1 MWLDR
6 LEIVGESKPLAAL
19 PPGVDNGGSSKL
31 PEGFHRVT
39 PDGWEIAILNDGQLL
54 SAVHRGRNQSFR
66 RRLKRGQIDDVVSDG
81 DGGVIAAVRVG
92 GFVGIYRLSERG
104 RIISFCTQFPS
115 KEYTRIAA
123 ASRSLVVFQVRELGV
138 NGGFVD
144 LDTRRYGGVKN
155 LGRIRT
161 IPLPNGRALV
171 LRLSLTDSRCRWRKG
186 GANQFQPREP
196 NVDREV
202 AYLNYR
208 YFERKRA
215 QLDAINGRARA
226 GATWNY
232 YAARVYLHS
241 SGGRPLFVRKRDI
254 CLSVDTVLY
263 DQAEQGE
270 DYLLRVA
277 SIVESYTLDR
287 EGNWLAIER
296 QTLRLTK
303 DDLYVVSRDK
313 PTPIGNDLACW
324 THFAGH
330 IVLAFES
337 GRIEIRNLSEP
348 EPAVALAYVIGRP
361 DSMIVSECRSKHYL
375 AVAAGEMTW
384 FDVTDFAVL

>member
-1 MWLDR
+1 MR
-6 LEIVGESKPLAAL
+6 SSEKSKPLAAL
-19 PPGVDNGGSSKL
+19 PPALDNAGSNKL
-31 PEGFHRVT
+31 PEGFHSVT
-39 PDGWEIAILNDGQLL
+39 PDGWEIALLNDGQLL

-66 RRLKRGQIDDVVSDG
+66 RRLKRGQIDDVASDG
-81 DGGVIAAVRVG
+81 DGGVIVSVRAG

-104 RIISFCTQFPS
+104 RIISFCTRFPS

-123 ASRSLVVFQVRELGV
+123 ASRSLVVYQDRGLGL

-144 LDTRRYGGVKN
+144 LDTRRYGYVKN
-155 LGRIRT
+155 LGRIRM

-171 LRLSLTDSRCRWRKG
+171 LRRSLTDEMRSWR
-186 GANQFQPREP
+186 GAPNQFRPREY
-196 NVDREV
+196 NGDLQV
-202 AYLNYR
+202 AHLNRR
-208 YFERKRA
+208 YFERMRA
-215 QLDAINGRARA
+215 KLEALSGRARA

-241 SGGRPLFVRKRDI
+241 PGGRPLFARKRDI

-270 DYLLRVA
+270 DHLLRVA

-303 DDLYVVSRDK
+303 DDLYVVIRDE
-313 PTPIGNDLACW
+313 PTPIDNDLACW

-348 EPAVALAYVIGRP
+348 EPAVALGYVLGRP
-361 DSMIVSECRSKHYL
+361 DSMTASRCGGKHYL

-384 FDVTDFAVL
+384 FDITSFMRSSST